1 MPSWMETQETRV
13 LQGIQELSATRNKKN
28 HFLLHRQ
35 TIIIIIQCTSTRI
48 SLTLSELYRI
58 TMFSYGIWICGYEF
72 LDTSIQDIQPA
83 NADVFPIVAS
93 LHLNGTFLVAQYKS
107 GDRKYI
113 CIHRL
118 LNKLL
123 KTTVLIHVFCYN
135 SRSTCNN
142 RDLYLCHY
150 LLIPQWKF
158 LCDIYMNLTDDSEVI
173 ISEVNSIKL
182 LRV

>member
-1 MPSWMETQETRV
+1 MYKYPYITHFKWVISYHN
-13 LQGIQELSATRNKKN
+13 IQLWHLDLWVWIPRHIYSRHIACICR
-28 HFLLHRQ
+28 
-35 TIIIIIQCTSTRI
+35 CI
-48 SLTLSELYRI
+48 SDHC
-58 TMFSYGIWICGYEF
+58 FSPPEQYFSG
-72 LDTSIQDIQPA
+72 
-83 NADVFPIVAS
+83 
-93 LHLNGTFLVAQYKS
+93 AQS
-107 GDRKYI
+107 GDQKYI
-113 CIHRL
+113 CVHWP

-135 SRSTCNN
+135 SRSTCKN

>member
-1 MPSWMETQETRV
+1 MYKYPYITDFKWVISYHN
-13 LQGIQELSATRNKKN
+13 IQLP
-28 HFLLHRQ
+28 HLGLWV
-35 TIIIIIQCTSTRI
+35 RI
-48 SLTLSELYRI
+48 PRHIY
-58 TMFSYGIWICGYEF
+58 SY
-72 LDTSIQDIQPA
+72 
-83 NADVFPIVAS
+83 S
-93 LHLNGTFLVAQYKS
+93 LHMQMYFHRCFSPPEQYFSGAQS
-107 GDRKYI
+107 GDQKYI
-113 CIHRL
+113 CVHWP

-173 ISEVNSIKL
+173 ISEVNLIKL